1 MSTRRLHKTWATTV
15 PRQGA
20 SESSAISGC
29 LLEDMKGAL
38 GLVKR
43 LVHTTLLCIHH
54 PTVFTWVP
62 KNSPVEKS
70 LSPSLQHCSK
80 PLFPYRKHR
89 LLSVPPATATAK
101 GMLQHSVPRTH
112 PFPAHTDAGGA
123 ESPAILGSPGLPRE
137 VDGECRLWEEM
148 TMFIVWIKYFS
159 WPSLCCSV
167 SFISLFFLPPPQH
180 PKHADFPSLFPEA
193 LQHARRK
200 SALKNTGRDRE
211 GTELATAQKFFFFV
225 MPHCSGPL
233 QTASK
238 CYLADFTQGKRTLER
253 RDREIWQEAPGTS
266 GSRKRKEKFLQT
278 QHLTRYFCTT

>member
-1 MSTRRLHKTWATTV
+1 MISLHQGVAPLGDSCRSHSTYEKAAARRRMVSTRRLHKTWATTV

-211 GTELATAQKFFFFV
+211 GTELATAQKFFFLG
-225 MPHCSGPL
+225 CL
-233 QTASK
+233 TALGHFKQQASATW
-238 CYLADFTQGKRTLER
+238 LTSPRER
-253 RDREIWQEAPGTS
+253 E
-266 GSRKRKEKFLQT
+266 L
-278 QHLTRYFCTT
+278 